1 MKIEAKKSADTL
13 TLKLNGDLDESN
25 AHFVREKTDYLID
38 NNKITRFVYDFRNLT
53 FMDSSGIG
61 VILGRYKKL
70 KANNIAMFISNPNS
84 QVMKV
89 IRTSGINEIIN
100 II

>member
-53 FMDSSGIG
+53 FMDSSGI
-61 VILGRYKKL
+61 
-70 KANNIAMFISNPNS
+70 
-84 QVMKV
+84 
-89 IRTSGINEIIN
+89 
-100 II
+100 